1 MEVILG
7 GMFLAIIAAT
17 IYMVSEMF
25 PPQSRRSRKMARA
38 KRQQEP
44 LVEWVPMHAG
54 GQFGISEITLPGQD
68 SVRLRATKDGF
79 ALVKGE
85 KAVMR
90 AVIAEGNVSLFGTL
104 TQQIDVDL
112 EGE

>member
-1 MEVILG
+1 LV
-7 GMFLAIIAAT
+7 
-17 IYMVSEMF
+17 
-25 PPQSRRSRKMARA
+25 PPKRRSRKMARA

-68 SVRLRATKDGF
+68 SVRLRATENGF
-79 ALVKGE
+79 ALVKGDR
-85 KAVMR
+85 AVLK
-90 AVIAEGNVSLFGTL
+90 AVIAEGNVSLYGTL